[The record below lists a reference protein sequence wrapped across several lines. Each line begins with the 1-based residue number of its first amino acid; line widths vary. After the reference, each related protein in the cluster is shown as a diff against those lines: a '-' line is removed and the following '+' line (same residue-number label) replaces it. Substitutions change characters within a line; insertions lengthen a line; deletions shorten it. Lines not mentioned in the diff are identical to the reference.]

1 MANKFTRYLGQF
13 FGLDSISGIGQLGG
27 VLGGLA
33 NPKGGMG
40 DYQHASR
47 LFIDDSLRL
56 APRTKFNWYVRFDID
71 KAALRSKTFEN
82 KHINEFGLLVKSADM
97 PKFNFDTVTKNQ
109 YNRKKIIYKMVNY
122 DPLNFSFHD
131 DNQGVVNAL
140 LALYYGYYAN
150 DRHLPLSAY
159 EANHYRAT
167 NTKKDLFRYGLDKDS
182 AIPFLKSITLYTM
195 ARRRFL
201 SYTLVNPKIKT
212 WSHGNMD
219 YSLGNETNTNELT
232 IEYESVIYGSGA
244 VGFNKPAGFANLH
257 YDVSP
262 SPLSVAGGG
271 VASLTGE
278 GGVLEGIETIFG
290 DIQRG
295 DAFNTGQNFLSTV
308 IKGINT
314 YKNYER
320 VKEKGVSNVLKGEV
334 LDILSSP
341 RGVQAISTTISGVA
355 GAVFPSATTTNDTT
369 VASQKKLANR

>member
-27 VLGGLA
+27 VIGGLA

-71 KAALRSKTFEN
+71 KAALRAPKFEN
-82 KHINEFGLLVKSADM
+82 KHINEFGLLVKSADL

-122 DPLNFSFHD
+122 DALNFSFHD

-140 LALYYGYYAN
+140 LAIYYGYYAN

-159 EANHYRAT
+159 EANHYRPT

-219 YSLGNETNTNELT
+219 YSLGNETNTND
-232 IEYESVIYGSGA
+232 ISVEYESVIYGSGTVA
-244 VGFNKPAGFANLH
+244 FNKPSGFAYLH

-271 VASLTGE
+271 VASISGE
-278 GGVLEGIETIFG
+278 GGILEGIETIFG
-290 DIQRG
+290 DIQSG
-295 DAFNTGQNFLSTV
+295 DAFSSGQNFLSTV

-320 VKEKGVSNVLKGEV
+320 VKDKGFSKVLKGEV

-355 GAVFPSATTTNDTT
+355 GAVFPKATTSNDTT
-369 VASQKKLANR
+369 VASQKKLTSR